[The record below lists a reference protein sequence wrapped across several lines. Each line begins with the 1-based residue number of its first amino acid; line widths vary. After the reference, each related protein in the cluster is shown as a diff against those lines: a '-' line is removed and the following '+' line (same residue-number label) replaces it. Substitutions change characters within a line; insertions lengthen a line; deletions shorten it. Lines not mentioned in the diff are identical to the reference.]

1 MEFLKALTEIP
12 GVPGREERVRDL
24 ILERTEGLFDEI
36 GFYVKLAG
44 KEGCL
49 AGGVGWETPG

>member
-1 MEFLKALTEIP
+1 MEFLKALTETP

-24 ILERTEGLFDEI
+24 ILERTKGLFDEI

-44 KEGCL
+44 KEGRL
-49 AGGVGWETPG
+49 ARGVGWETPD